1 VHWLQQEEG
10 FKMSKTVLAN
20 VDGWTPCIDSI
31 TQELGIMVSVVFG
44 RVWRY
49 CQGERGVCNASL
61 EKIATELNV
70 SYNTVRTHI
79 NTLVEHGY
87 LADLTPTL
95 RNHPHTYADTGKAG
109 LVLSITAAPQKLRSD
124 SSSEFEECAPQ
135 NLAMKKE
142 VKKVI
147 KKEEGASAA
156 PTFELFG
163 DDPQPTQQP
172 KRKQAGS
179 ARPRDPLLSH
189 PAITAYR
196 EVTRRQVPAAWR
208 ERVADTVGDS
218 PQRVERWRRLLD
230 DWCGSGW
237 NAGNVKGMLERFNTA
252 QPGRSNNGGAPR
264 VTLSALGFRGPED

>member
-1 VHWLQQEEG
+1 MIVKPFNNAGGYTTFDNYILDYVMPNCKPNTW
-10 FKMSKTVLAN
+10 K
-20 VDGWTPCIDSI
+20 
-31 TQELGIMVSVVFG
+31 VV
-44 RVWRY
+44 
-49 CQGERGVCNASL
+49 CA
-61 EKIATELNV
+61 
-70 SYNTVRTHI
+70 
-79 NTLVEHGY
+79 
-87 LADLTPTL
+87 TL
-95 RNHPHTYADTGKAG
+95 RKTKGWQKYSDVISFSQYMELTGIKNRTTMNDAIQDALNSGYIVRIPNGQSFSYALNRDLEIEIPEEPVQKSDQNQYGNRTTTSTETGHT
-109 LVLSITAAPQKLRSD
+109 
-124 SSSEFEECAPQ
+124 
-135 NLAMKKE
+135 KE
-142 VKKVI
+142 RIKER

-196 EVTRRQVPAAWR
+196 EVTRRQVPTAWR